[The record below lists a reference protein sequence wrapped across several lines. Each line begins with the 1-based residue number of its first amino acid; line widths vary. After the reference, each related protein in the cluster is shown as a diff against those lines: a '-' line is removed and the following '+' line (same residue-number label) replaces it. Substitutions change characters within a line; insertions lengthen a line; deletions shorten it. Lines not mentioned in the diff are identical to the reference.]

1 MMYAVAE
8 PTPAMHAKITPSAA
22 KPRVCRKKPT
32 AIKIAKNNSEVIM
45 GNQLSVLRTISRSL
59 PKRPKPPAKNPSC
72 NAKKDDRHS
81 LG

>member
-32 AIKIAKNNSEVIM
+32 AIKIAKK
-45 GNQLSVLRTISRSL
+45 QLGSDYGQPIIG
-59 PKRPKPPAKNPSC
+59 AQ
-72 NAKKDDRHS
+72 DYQ
-81 LG
+81 